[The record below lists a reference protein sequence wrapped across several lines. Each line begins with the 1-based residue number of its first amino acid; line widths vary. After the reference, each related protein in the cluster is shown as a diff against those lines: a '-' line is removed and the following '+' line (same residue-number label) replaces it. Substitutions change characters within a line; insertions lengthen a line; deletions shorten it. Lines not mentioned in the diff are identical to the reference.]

1 MKQYEAVIKALE
13 NSGGMAT
20 LGQLN
25 QEVFK
30 IKDCDWKTKTPF
42 ASIRRI
48 VQTNPSI
55 YKIKPGLWA
64 LTSHRKKLEARGIL
78 SEEKQEETPQSQ
90 QFDHT
95 YYQGILL
102 ILGNLKQL
110 STFAPNQDKN
120 RLFLQKKLFEVRSLQ
135 SLPPYSY
142 PELVK
147 RSSTVDAIWFN
158 NRNMPHSF
166 FEVEASTDFYNSFL
180 KFVDLQDFNA
190 RMIVVADDKRRA
202 EFESKISHHSFEI
215 IKSRVKFQSYAQLVK
230 QYENAVEASKLELL

>member
-1 MKQYEAVIKALE
+1 MKQNDAVIQTLE
-13 NSGGMAT
+13 ELGGIAT

-30 IKDCDWKTKTPF
+30 IEDCAWKTKTPF

-48 VQTNPSI
+48 VQKNPLI

-64 LTSHRKKLEARGIL
+64 LTSYREKLESRGIL
-78 SEEKQEETPQSQ
+78 AGEKQEETPKSQ

-102 ILGNLKQL
+102 VLGNLKQL

-120 RLFLQKKLFEVRSLQ
+120 RLFLQQKLAEVRSLQ
-135 SLPPYSY
+135 SLPIYSY

-147 RSSTVDAIWFN
+147 RSSTVDTIWFN

-166 FEVEASTDFYNSFL
+166 FEVEADLLPLNAFIL
-180 KFVDLQDFNA
+180 K
-190 RMIVVADDKRRA
+190 
-202 EFESKISHHSFEI
+202 
-215 IKSRVKFQSYAQLVK
+215 
-230 QYENAVEASKLELL
+230 

>member
-13 NSGGMAT
+13 DLGGMAT

-30 IKDCDWKTKTPF
+30 VEDCDWKTKTPF

-78 SEEKQEETPQSQ
+78 QENTEKETPASQ
-90 QFDHT
+90 HFDHT
-95 YYQGILL
+95 FYQGVLL
-102 ILGNLKQL
+102 TLGNLQRFA
-110 STFAPNQDKN
+110 TFAPNQDKN
-120 RLFLQKKLFEVRSLQ
+120 RLFVQQRLADVRSLE
-135 SLPPYSY
+135 SLPPYTY

-147 RSSTVDAIWFN
+147 RSSTIDAIWFN
-158 NRNMPHSF
+158 QRKLPHSF

-190 RMIVVADDKRRA
+190 RMIIVADDKRRP
-202 EFESKISHHSFEI
+202 EFESKISHHSFES
-215 IKSRVKFQSYAQLVK
+215 IKNRVKFQSYAQITK
-230 QYENAVEASKLELL
+230 QYENAVEASNLELL